1 MFHDGIFRSFKTIP
15 TSSPLL
21 SSPLST
27 NPIFVPYYYY
37 LFLIVNPTSSP
48 YFN

>member
-1 MFHDGIFRSFKTIP
+1 MAFSVPSKPFLL
-15 TSSPLL
+15 PLL

-37 LFLIVNPTSSP
+37 YLFLIVNPTSSP